1 MIKLQDK
8 TLQELEDLLCNV
20 YVSQADIR
28 TKEDAISDIKEEIK
42 KRHEIRSALCES
54 GEYKAEELS

>member
-8 TLQELEDLLCNV
+8 TLEELEDLLCNV
-20 YVSQADIR
+20 YVSQADTK
-28 TKEDAISDIKEEIK
+28 TKEDAINDINDEIK
-42 KRHEIRSALCES
+42 KRHEIQNALCES